1 MGWRSRAVDVVILSI
16 LIGLVLFNL
25 ILTAP
30 PKVSINDTTYHNQQA
45 YEAAVKEEF
54 LDIRT
59 KTKLTLN
66 SHRVADNLKKRFPE
80 LSNVEVNVPMVGAAA
95 RVKLKVA
102 KPAFKLV
109 SGGELYVI
117 NSNGTASALAANLN
131 GTENLP
137 EIVDESGFKIQLGQ
151 PVLEAAAVSFIAS
164 LNQQLKLANIQISS
178 LALPPRAKELILRT
192 ADQPYYIKFYLGGD
206 SATQAGQYLATRQ
219 QFIRDGLTP
228 SEYLDVRVQGKVFY
242 K

>member
-1 MGWRSRAVDVVILSI
+1 MANHQHQLVARSKIARPRP
-16 LIGLVLFNL
+16 G
-25 ILTAP
+25 
-30 PKVSINDTTYHNQQA
+30 
-45 YEAAVKEEF
+45 KEEF

-66 SHRVADNLKKRFPE
+66 SHRVSDNLKKRFPE

-137 EIVDESGFKIQLGQ
+137 
-151 PVLEAAAVSFIAS
+151 
-164 LNQQLKLANIQISS
+164 
-178 LALPPRAKELILRT
+178 
-192 ADQPYYIKFYLGGD
+192 
-206 SATQAGQYLATRQ
+206 
-219 QFIRDGLTP
+219 
-228 SEYLDVRVQGKVFY
+228 
-242 K
+242 